1 MKLLLFDVDGTLLK
15 TQGVGRSAV
24 CQAAKDVFEIEED
37 LIGITVAGNTDGRIL
52 RDILSKHGLTPTQE
66 NIDRFKEG
74 YLERLSEN
82 LRTRPGNVL
91 PGIVELL
98 DAIDAIPWAKG
109 LLTGNIERGARIKL
123 GSYGLSTRFEFG
135 AFSDDST
142 DRNELGPFAK
152 KRAEVRYGRTFD
164 PKDIFVIGDTP
175 RDIACGKAFGAQ
187 TVAVATG
194 QYRSEELMMHEP
206 DFVFEDFA
214 STAETLTALGYRAEQ
229 GSFHVKG
236 SGVAE

>member
-1 MKLLLFDVDGTLLK
+1 MKLLLFDIDGTLLK
-15 TQGVGRSAV
+15 TEGVGRFAV
-24 CQAAKDVFEIEED
+24 CQAAKDVFAIEED
-37 LIGITVAGNTDGRIL
+37 LVGITVAGNTDGGIL
-52 RDILSKHGLTPTQE
+52 RDILCKHGLTPTPE
-66 NIDRFKEG
+66 NIDRFKEK
-74 YLERLSEN
+74 YLERLSDN
-82 LRTRPGNVL
+82 LRTRPGYVL

-98 DAIDAIPWAKG
+98 DAVDAIRCAKG

-123 GSYGLSTRFEFG
+123 GTYGLSIRFEFG

-152 KRAEVRYGRTFD
+152 RRAEARYGRTFD

-194 QYRSEELMMHEP
+194 QYRSEELFQHAP
-206 DFVFEDFA
+206 DFVFEDFS
-214 STAETLTALGYRAEQ
+214 STAEILTTLGFSNGTHANG
-229 GSFHVKG
+229 
-236 SGVAE
+236 